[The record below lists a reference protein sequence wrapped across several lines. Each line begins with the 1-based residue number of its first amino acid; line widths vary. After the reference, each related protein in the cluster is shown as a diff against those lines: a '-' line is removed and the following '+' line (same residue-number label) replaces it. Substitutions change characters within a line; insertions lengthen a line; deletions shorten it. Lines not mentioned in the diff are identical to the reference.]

1 MIHAHRVCLIL
12 LTLASVQV
20 AWGQEYLSPLALA
33 ADREGKTLYIAEFT
47 GHRVALF
54 DVATSTVTSTIPLPE
69 EPGGLALSPDS
80 TLLYV
85 TLASPQGKVAVVDLK
100 THKIIDKIQA
110 GHTPGAP
117 VLSPDGQRLFVCN
130 RFENSVGVVDLAA
143 RRQVAKISV
152 PREPFAAALT
162 PDGKWLL
169 VTNLLPEGPST
180 AEIVAGAVS
189 VIDTV
194 SLAVA
199 ASIRLPNG
207 STALQG
213 ICLSPDGR
221 FAYVTHTLGR
231 YRLPTT
237 QLERGWINT
246 NAVSILDVGKKS
258 ILNTILLDN
267 TDQGAANPWGIA
279 CTADGRSL
287 CVAEAGGDEISVI
300 DRVGL
305 HDKLA
310 KVEAGVRVSETTLTV
325 EDVPNDLAFL
335 VGLRRRIS
343 LEGKGPRGVAV
354 IGSKAY
360 AAEYFSDSLGII
372 DLDTSSHTKVRSV
385 ALGPQVPL
393 TEVRRGEMLF
403 NDASICFQ
411 RWQSCASCHPGEARV
426 DGLNWDLMNDGIG
439 TPKNTKSM
447 LLAHQ
452 APPTTYTGIRPS
464 AEVSVRAGI
473 EHILFAVRPDEE
485 ASAMDEYLK
494 SLTPVP
500 SPRLVNGQLSAAA
513 QRGRKVFEKARCAAC
528 HKGPLYTD
536 QFRYEVG
543 TGRGNEAGQSFDTP
557 SLAEVWRTAPYL
569 YDGRAADMREMLTI
583 YNWEDKHGAT
593 SELSDKELG
602 DLIEFILSL

>member
-1 MIHAHRVCLIL
+1 MIHVHRACLIL
-12 LTLASVQV
+12 LTLATIHN
-20 AWGQEYLSPLALA
+20 AWGQDYLSPLALA

-54 DVATSTVTSTIPLPE
+54 DVASATVTFTIPLPE
-69 EPGGLALSPDS
+69 EPSGLALSPDS
-80 TLLYV
+80 ARLYV
-85 TLASPQGKVAVVDLK
+85 TLASPQGKVAVIDLK
-100 THKIIDKIQA
+100 THKIIDTIQA

-117 VLSPDGQRLFVCN
+117 VLSQEGKQLFVCN
-130 RFENSVGVVDLAA
+130 RFENTVGVIDLAA
-143 RRQVAKISV
+143 RRQAAKISV
-152 PREPFAAALT
+152 PREPFAAVLT
-162 PDGKWLL
+162 PDGKNLL
-169 VTNLLPEGPST
+169 VANLLPEGPSN
-180 AEIVAGAVS
+180 AEVVAGGVT
-189 VIDTV
+189 VIDTA

-199 ASIRLPNG
+199 AYIRLPNG

-213 ICLSPDGR
+213 VCASPDGR

-237 QLERGWINT
+237 QVERGWINT

-258 ILNTILLDN
+258 LLNTILLDN
-267 TDQGAANPWGIA
+267 IDQGAANPWGIA
-279 CTADGRSL
+279 CTADGKRL
-287 CVAEAGGDEISVI
+287 CVAEAGGDEVSVI
-300 DRVGL
+300 NREGL

-310 KVEAGVRVSETTLTV
+310 KVEAGERVSETTLTV

-335 VGLRRRIS
+335 VGLRQRIS
-343 LEGKGPRGVAV
+343 LKGKGPRGIAV
-354 IGSKAY
+354 VGDTIY
-360 AAEYFSDSLGII
+360 AAEYYSDSLGII
-372 DLDTSSHTKVRSV
+372 SFDPAAHSKVFCVR
-385 ALGPQVPL
+385 LGPQVPL
-393 TEVRRGEMLF
+393 TEARRGEILF

-411 RWQSCASCHPGEARV
+411 KWQSCASCHPGEARV
-426 DGLNWDLMNDGIG
+426 DGFNWDLMNDGIG

-452 APPTTYTGIRPS
+452 APPTTVTGIRPS

-473 EHILFAVRPDEE
+473 RHILFAVRPEEE

-500 SPRLVNGQLSAAA
+500 SPRLLDGQLSAAA
-513 QRGRKVFEKARCAAC
+513 QRGRTVFEKARCVVC

-536 QFRYEVG
+536 QFKYDVG
-543 TGRGNEAGQSFDTP
+543 TGRGNETGNSFDTP
-557 SLAEVWRTAPYL
+557 SLVEVWRTAPYL

-583 YNWEDKHGAT
+583 YNWEDRHGAT
-593 SELSDKELG
+593 SELSDKELD